1 MEEEKFS
8 PEQSEEVIE
17 LLDIVGDSAPENNAE
32 QAGEGVFAADAR
44 RSGDAEAGSADAEK
58 NPEDD
63 EIVLLDED
71 DVVSEN
77 KDAAEA
83 DSEHA
88 EQSAQAEM
96 SADLPESE
104 DEAQPALSDADNAEA
119 QAEAEVQ
126 GGRVESPAAAEED
139 SRAEIQ
145 RLEERIA
152 ALEKANA
159 ELGENLES
167 LSQQIAHVGSMFLE
181 DASVRLN
188 MEEMVS
194 RMLDARLPSPAEQ
207 EEDGAEGNDVEARLE
222 ALEKRVQD
230 WEAQSEHQAA
240 VAAARV
246 IREEIAAMRADSAGS
261 AR

>member
-17 LLDIVGDSAPENNAE
+17 LLDIVGDSALENNAE
-32 QAGEGVFAADAR
+32 QESEGVFAADSDR
-44 RSGDAEAGSADAEK
+44 RGDAEAGSADTG
-58 NPEDD
+58 EDPAGD
-63 EIVLLDED
+63 DVVLLDED
-71 DVVSEN
+71 DVVSE
-77 KDAAEA
+77 KKEA
-83 DSEHA
+83 PENT
-88 EQSAQAEM
+88 EQTAQPAVK
-96 SADLPESE
+96 ADLPESE
-104 DEAQPALSDADNAEA
+104 DEAQPAISDADNAEA
-119 QAEAEVQ
+119 QAEAEAQ
-126 GGRVESPAAAEED
+126 GGRVESSSAAEED
-139 SRAEIQ
+139 HRAEIQ
-145 RLEERIA
+145 RLEERVA

-181 DASVRLN
+181 DASVRLH

-194 RMLDARLPSPAEQ
+194 RMLDARLPSQAEQ
-207 EEDGAEGNDVEARLE
+207 EEGGAEESGVEARLE

-246 IREEIAAMRADSAGS
+246 IREEIAAMRAESSGS

>member
-17 LLDIVGDSAPENNAE
+17 LLDIVGDSALENNAE
-32 QAGEGVFAADAR
+32 QESEGVFAADSDR
-44 RSGDAEAGSADAEK
+44 RGDAEAGSADTG
-58 NPEDD
+58 EDPAGD
-63 EIVLLDED
+63 DVVLLDED
-71 DVVSEN
+71 DVVSE
-77 KDAAEA
+77 KKEA
-83 DSEHA
+83 PENT
-88 EQSAQAEM
+88 ELTAQPTVK
-96 SADLPESE
+96 ADLPESV
-104 DEAQPALSDADNAEA
+104 DEAQPAISDADNAEA
-119 QAEAEVQ
+119 QAEAEAQ
-126 GGRVESPAAAEED
+126 GGRVESSSAAEED
-139 SRAEIQ
+139 HRAEIQ
-145 RLEERIA
+145 RLEERVA

-194 RMLDARLPSPAEQ
+194 RMLDARLPSQAEQ
-207 EEDGAEGNDVEARLE
+207 EEGGAEESGVEARLE

-246 IREEIAAMRADSAGS
+246 IREEIAAMRAESSGS
-261 AR
+261 PR

>member
-17 LLDIVGDSAPENNAE
+17 LLDIVGDSALENNAE
-32 QAGEGVFAADAR
+32 QESEGVFAADSDR
-44 RSGDAEAGSADAEK
+44 RGDAEAGSADTG
-58 NPEDD
+58 EDPAG
-63 EIVLLDED
+63 D
-71 DVVSEN
+71 DVVSE
-77 KDAAEA
+77 KKEA
-83 DSEHA
+83 PENT
-88 EQSAQAEM
+88 EQTAQPAVK
-96 SADLPESE
+96 ADLPESE
-104 DEAQPALSDADNAEA
+104 DEAQPAISDADNAEA
-119 QAEAEVQ
+119 QAEAEAQ
-126 GGRVESPAAAEED
+126 GGRVENSSAAEED
-139 SRAEIQ
+139 HRAEIQ
-145 RLEERIA
+145 RLEERVA

-194 RMLDARLPSPAEQ
+194 RMLDARLPSQAEQ
-207 EEDGAEGNDVEARLE
+207 EEGGAEESGVEARLE

-246 IREEIAAMRADSAGS
+246 IREEIAAMRAESSGS